1 MSKYKSKVDKIQ
13 NLSDDEI
20 IKLHFDLQEEIKKLY
35 KNREKKDCLDKAI
48 ELCDMAI
55 SISGLVMRSMKN
67 EHERE
72 CDEYRT
78 IFGKPSPASDFYYP
92 SHYAF
97 NQMRVILRKN
107 GNQQRLDEITR
118 KIRAE
123 GWGSGCNKQ

>member
-1 MSKYKSKVDKIQ
+1 MSKYKSKVDKIH

-20 IKLHFDLQEEIKKLY
+20 IKLHFDLQEEIKKQY

-67 EHERE
+67 KHERE
-72 CDEYRT
+72 CDEYHT

-97 NQMRVILRKN
+97 NQMCVILRKN

-118 KIRAE
+118 KISAE
-123 GWGSGCNKQ
+123 GWGSGSNKQ

>member
-1 MSKYKSKVDKIQ
+1 MSKYKRKVDKIQ
-13 NLSDDEI
+13 SHSDDEI
-20 IKLHFDLQEEIKKLY
+20 IKLHFDLQEEIKKQY

-67 EHERE
+67 KHERE

-97 NQMRVILRKN
+97 NQMCVILRKN

-118 KIRAE
+118 KISAE
-123 GWGSGCNKQ
+123 GWGSGSNKQ